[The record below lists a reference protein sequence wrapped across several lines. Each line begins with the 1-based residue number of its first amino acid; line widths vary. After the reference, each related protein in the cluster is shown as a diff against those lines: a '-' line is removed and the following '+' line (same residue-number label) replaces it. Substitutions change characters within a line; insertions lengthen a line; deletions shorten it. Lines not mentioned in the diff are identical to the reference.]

1 MGKHYH
7 ICFDS
12 NLVHGICEIFRVSCA
27 CVLCTSI
34 LDKPWVYGTQSTK
47 QTRYQPVKDCNYW
60 PVLVPNNNWNII
72 HLTPKS
78 IPSEAFDDKH
88 PVVLDGISENMTSLV
103 QSGTHG
109 AINTDYTTA
118 NGFYL
123 IQFL

>member
-1 MGKHYH
+1 MDKHYH
-7 ICFDS
+7 LRFDT
-12 NLVHGICEIFRVSCA
+12 NIGHGICEICRIP
-27 CVLCTSI
+27 CVYVAYTLI
-34 LDKPWVYGTQSTK
+34 IYQPRINGVQSTK